1 MKLLFSHWLSKIVN
15 SSGTLKCNVIFTG
28 HNYWRG
34 WVKISLKGV
43 IYYRD
48 WIFWNGEIIF
58 FVQLSSSS
66 RNLIGTHLFWLDQ
79 SPIFLLLPCA
89 KSWKKGDTIVH
100 ARLKKS
106 HFDLC
111 FFREIDKIVW
121 WYRVIQRK
129 VFFFKKVLNQTNNF
143 TKKVTFRSWVIVVSY
158 ANWL

>member
-58 FVQLSSSS
+58 FVQLNSSSS

-111 FFREIDKIVW
+111 FFPWNWQDSMMV
-121 WYRVIQRK
+121 QSDP
-129 VFFFKKVLNQTNNF
+129 KKSVLF
-143 TKKVTFRSWVIVVSY
+143 
-158 ANWL
+158 